1 MIDKLADRHR
11 EELADAEA
19 YDKMAEQHTEWSG
32 VFRDMAHDER
42 THAKM
47 LKHLMDVLGVQEK

>member
-1 MIDKLADRHR
+1 MMELLADRHR

-19 YDKMAEQHTEWSG
+19 YEEMARQNTEWSG
-32 VFRDMAHDER
+32 VFRDMAHEER

-47 LKHLMDVLGVQEK
+47 LKHLMDVLGIKDK